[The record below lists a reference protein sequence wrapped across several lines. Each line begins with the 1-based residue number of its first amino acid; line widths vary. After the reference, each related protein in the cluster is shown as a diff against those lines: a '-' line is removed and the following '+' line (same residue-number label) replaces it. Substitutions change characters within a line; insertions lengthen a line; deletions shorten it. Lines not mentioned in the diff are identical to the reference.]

1 MTKETIIDVSDLSVH
16 FSSYEGRHRVLN
28 GVDLTIGDGETVA
41 LVGETGCGKSVTA
54 KTIMGTLRRPPA
66 EVVEGTVSFRGQN
79 LLDDPSLHTE
89 IQSNHMSMIFQ
100 DPMSHLSP
108 VFTIGEMMTDVLHY
122 HREEGLSW
130 RRLITGAFRRKKPVN
145 NEAYREQCI
154 EMLERLQI
162 PDPAGVMHRY
172 PDELS
177 GGMRQRVLI
186 AMALLNEPDFLVADE
201 PTTAL
206 DVTVQEQ
213 ILELLESRIVEEDLS
228 MLYITHNLGV
238 ARKLADRI
246 YVMYAGTIVE
256 TGETQEVF
264 DDPLHP
270 YSRGLIESIPK
281 LTGFGSSGIP
291 GGIPDYTQ
299 PPRGCRFYPRCP
311 AYIEGTCD
319 SEPPRG
325 FEVDGREVHCYLYDD
340 EPDLE
345 TAIEIAEDEV
355 DYLEYGSTQGDR
367 SFATGSEGS
376 S

>member
-1 MTKETIIDVSDLSVH
+1 D
-16 FSSYEGRHRVLN
+16 
-28 GVDLTIGDGETVA
+28 
-41 LVGETGCGKSVTA
+41 
-54 KTIMGTLRRPPA
+54 
-66 EVVEGTVSFRGQN
+66 
-79 LLDDPSLHTE
+79 
-89 IQSNHMSMIFQ
+89 HMSMVFQ

-108 VFTIGEMMTDVLHY
+108 VFTIGEMMADVLHY
-122 HREEGLSW
+122 HDRADASW
-130 RRLITGAFRRKKPVN
+130 WDILATTVSRDRRSRSR
-145 NEAYREQCI
+145 AYREEAI
-154 EMLERLQI
+154 AMLERLQI
-162 PDPAGVMHRY
+162 PDPTGIMDRY
-172 PDELS
+172 PNELS

-213 ILELLESRIVEEDLS
+213 ILELLESRIVEEGLS

-246 YVMYAGTIVE
+246 YVMYAGTIAE
-256 TGETQEVF
+256 TGQTQEVF
-264 DDPLHP
+264 DNPLHP

-311 AYIEGTCD
+311 AYMQGTCN
-319 SEPPRG
+319 EAPPDG
-325 FEVDGREVHCYLYDD
+325 FAVDGRQVHCYLYEN

-345 TAIEIAEDEV
+345 TAIEIAEEEV
-355 DYLEYGSTQGDR
+355 EYPAYGSAIDETRTDDVPAGR
-367 SFATGSEGS
+367 GTGGGS
-376 S
+376 